1 MDDAKVGM
9 RRVRSVKD
17 VINLYDDRN
26 HRNAETDNSSL
37 KKTQMDSSLNPT
49 SRTKELHKARM
60 DIGKYKET
68 RWTAETTKS
77 QAESELSNAKKT
89 MKNLSSMIEES
100 SYKAKARMRDIETLK
115 KGKSQE
121 HGAMV
126 VSRNESYEYAK
137 VMKELE
143 YIKKELFKLKLDV
156 ASVLEEKLRAE
167 KEIKASSSK
176 MIACSSKAEEL
187 RKEIEE
193 ANEEQVLAELARIEA
208 LKEFEDVKARKES
221 KEKEFLSKLETTR
234 KKIKEAE
241 EERDE
246 SKELEMKL
254 AMTVSDVELLQ
265 NQLVLVTE
273 MEKRVQGDESVK
285 LLEGGLRKSGES
297 GELEEDSTELHAIKE
312 ELEAST
318 RELELIRAEG
328 FQFMASMDVIRNELK
343 HITKETARLKKNDSS
358 AQNLTSKLLR
368 MKSKLEA
375 ASAAEEKAK
384 SLVISLSYSLENLK
398 TETDEAKNEKAII
411 SQEIITT
418 KDEIQKTD
426 YEIDANEE
434 KLQGV
439 MNELEEAK
447 ATEALALEK
456 LKTLSETAMRERAIT
471 AKHSSLI
478 TISKFE
484 YEYLTNHAAAAEEI
498 ADKKVAAAEAWI
510 EALKASEKEIVMETK
525 IAQREFKETML
536 KEEREFY
543 IKEKKMV
550 ARRVG
555 SEEFDSTRIRD
566 KSSGKNLQRAF
577 SRKSFKS
584 NGSLTPA
591 KRAKFQM
598 SSGSPAPRHLS
609 PFALKKRKKV
619 IPNLTKLFSGKKN
632 SRSIE

>member
-1 MDDAKVGM
+1 
-9 RRVRSVKD
+9 
-17 VINLYDDRN
+17 
-26 HRNAETDNSSL
+26 
-37 KKTQMDSSLNPT
+37 
-49 SRTKELHKARM
+49 
-60 DIGKYKET
+60 
-68 RWTAETTKS
+68 
-77 QAESELSNAKKT
+77 
-89 MKNLSSMIEES
+89 MIEES
-100 SYKAKARMRDIETLK
+100 SNKAKARMRDIETLEK
-115 KGKSQE
+115 KGKNQQ

-126 VSRNESYEYAK
+126 VSRNENYEYAK
-137 VMKELE
+137 VMRELE

-208 LKEFEDVKARKES
+208 LKEFEDVKARKERE
-221 KEKEFLSKLETTR
+221 EKEFLSKLETTR

-241 EERDE
+241 EGRDE

-297 GELEEDSTELHAIKE
+297 EEDSTELQAVKE

-318 RELELIRAEG
+318 KELALIRAEG

-358 AQNLTSKLLR
+358 VQNLTSKLLR

-384 SLVISLSYSLENLK
+384 SLVISLSHSLENLK
-398 TETDEAKNEKAII
+398 TETDEAKKEKVLI
-411 SQEIITT
+411 SQEIIAT
-418 KDEIQKTD
+418 KEEIQRTD
-426 YEIDANEE
+426 YEIDTSEE

-439 MNELEEAK
+439 MKELEEAK
-447 ATEALALEK
+447 ATEAYALEK
-456 LKTLSETAMRERAIT
+456 LKTLSKTAMRERAKT

-478 TISKFE
+478 SISKFE

-543 IKEKKMV
+543 IKEKTVV

-555 SEEFDSTRIRD
+555 SEEFDSLRKRD
-566 KSSGKNLQRAF
+566 KNSSKNLQRAI

-609 PFALKKRKKV
+609 PFTLKKRKKV

-632 SRSIE
+632 NRTIE

>member
-1 MDDAKVGM
+1 MDDDAKVGL

-26 HRNAETDNSSL
+26 HRNADI
-37 KKTQMDSSLNPT
+37 DSSSSVNPT
-49 SRTKELHKARM
+49 SRTRELHKARR
-60 DIGKYKET
+60 DIGKYKES
-68 RWTAETTKS
+68 RWTAESTKS
-77 QAESELSNAKKT
+77 HAESELSNAKKT

-100 SYKAKARMRDIETLK
+100 SNKAKARMRDIETLEK
-115 KGKSQE
+115 KGKSQQ

-126 VSRNESYEYAK
+126 VSRNENYEYAK
-137 VMKELE
+137 VMRELE

-208 LKEFEDVKARKES
+208 LKEFEDVKARKERE
-221 KEKEFLSKLETTR
+221 EKEFLSKLETTR

-241 EERDE
+241 EGRDE

-273 MEKRVQGDESVK
+273 MEKRVQGDETVK

-297 GELEEDSTELHAIKE
+297 EEDSTELQAVKE

-318 RELELIRAEG
+318 KELALIRAEG

-343 HITKETARLKKNDSS
+343 HITKEAARLKKNDSS
-358 AQNLTSKLLR
+358 VQNLTSKLLR

-384 SLVISLSYSLENLK
+384 SLVVSLSHSLENLK
-398 TETDEAKNEKAII
+398 TETDEAKKEKVLI

-418 KDEIQKTD
+418 KEEIQRTD
-426 YEIDANEE
+426 YEIDTSEE

-439 MNELEEAK
+439 MKELEEAK
-447 ATEALALEK
+447 ATEAYALEK
-456 LKTLSETAMRERAIT
+456 LKTLSKTAMRERAKT

-478 TISKFE
+478 SISKFE

-543 IKEKKMV
+543 IKEKTVV

-555 SEEFDSTRIRD
+555 SEEFDSPRKRD
-566 KSSGKNLQRAF
+566 KISSKNLQRAI

-609 PFALKKRKKV
+609 PFTLKKRKKV

-632 SRSIE
+632 NRTIE

>member
-1 MDDAKVGM
+1 
-9 RRVRSVKD
+9 
-17 VINLYDDRN
+17 
-26 HRNAETDNSSL
+26 
-37 KKTQMDSSLNPT
+37 
-49 SRTKELHKARM
+49 
-60 DIGKYKET
+60 
-68 RWTAETTKS
+68 
-77 QAESELSNAKKT
+77 

-100 SYKAKARMRDIETLK
+100 SNKAKARMRDIETLEK
-115 KGKSQE
+115 KGKNQQ

-137 VMKELE
+137 VMRELE

-208 LKEFEDVKARKES
+208 LKEFEDIKARKERE
-221 KEKEFLSKLETTR
+221 EKEFLSKLETTR

-241 EERDE
+241 EGRDE

-297 GELEEDSTELHAIKE
+297 EEDSTELQAVKE

-318 RELELIRAEG
+318 KELALIRAEG

-358 AQNLTSKLLR
+358 VQNLTSKLLR

-384 SLVISLSYSLENLK
+384 SLVISLSHSLENLK
-398 TETDEAKNEKAII
+398 TETDEAKKEKVLI

-418 KDEIQKTD
+418 KEEIQRTD
-426 YEIDANEE
+426 YEIDTSEE

-439 MNELEEAK
+439 MKELEEAK
-447 ATEALALEK
+447 ATEAYALEK
-456 LKTLSETAMRERAIT
+456 LKTLSKTAMRERAKT

-536 KEEREFY
+536 REEREFY
-543 IKEKKMV
+543 IKEKTVV

-555 SEEFDSTRIRD
+555 SEEFDSLRKRD
-566 KSSGKNLQRAF
+566 KNLSKNLQRAI

-609 PFALKKRKKV
+609 PFTLKKRKKV

-632 SRSIE
+632 NRTIE

>member
-1 MDDAKVGM
+1 MDDDAKVGL

-26 HRNAETDNSSL
+26 HRNADIHSS
-37 KKTQMDSSLNPT
+37 SSLNPT
-49 SRTKELHKARM
+49 SRTRELHKARR
-60 DIGKYKET
+60 DIGKYKES
-68 RWTAETTKS
+68 RWTAESTKS
-77 QAESELSNAKKT
+77 HAESELSNAKKT

-100 SYKAKARMRDIETLK
+100 SNKAKARMRDIETLEK
-115 KGKSQE
+115 KGKSQQ

-126 VSRNESYEYAK
+126 VSRNENYEYAK
-137 VMKELE
+137 VMRELE

-208 LKEFEDVKARKES
+208 LKEFEDVKARKERE
-221 KEKEFLSKLETTR
+221 EKEFLSKLETTR

-241 EERDE
+241 EGRDE

-297 GELEEDSTELHAIKE
+297 EEDSTELQAVKE

-318 RELELIRAEG
+318 KELALIRAEG

-358 AQNLTSKLLR
+358 VQNLTSKLLR

-384 SLVISLSYSLENLK
+384 SLVISLSHSLENLK
-398 TETDEAKNEKAII
+398 TETDEAKKEKVLI

-418 KDEIQKTD
+418 KEEIQRTD
-426 YEIDANEE
+426 YEIDTSEE

-439 MNELEEAK
+439 MKELEEAK
-447 ATEALALEK
+447 ATEAYALEK
-456 LKTLSETAMRERAIT
+456 LKTLSKTAMRERAKT

-478 TISKFE
+478 SISKFE

-543 IKEKKMV
+543 IKEKTVV

-555 SEEFDSTRIRD
+555 SEEFDSPRKRD
-566 KSSGKNLQRAF
+566 KNSSKNLQRAI

-609 PFALKKRKKV
+609 PFTLKKRKKV

-632 SRSIE
+632 NRTIE

>member
-1 MDDAKVGM
+1 MDDAKVGI

-26 HRNAETDNSSL
+26 HRNADADSSSF
-37 KKTQMDSSLNPT
+37 KKTHMDSSSLSPT
-49 SRTKELHKARM
+49 SRTRELHKARR
-60 DIGKYKET
+60 DIGNYKES
-68 RWTAETTKS
+68 RWTAESTTS
-77 QAESELSNAKKT
+77 HAESELSNAKKT
-89 MKNLSSMIEES
+89 MKNLSLKIEES
-100 SYKAKARMRDIETLK
+100 SYKAKARMRDIEALEK
-115 KGKSQE
+115 KGRNQQDGS
-121 HGAMV
+121 MV
-126 VSRNESYEYAK
+126 VSMNENYEHAK

-208 LKEFEDVKARKES
+208 LKELEDIKARKES
-221 KEKEFLSKLETTR
+221 EEKEFLCKLEMTR

-246 SKELEMKL
+246 SMELEMKL

-265 NQLVLVTE
+265 NQLVLVAE

-285 LLEGGLRKSGES
+285 LLEGGLRKCGES
-297 GELEEDSTELHAIKE
+297 EEEDSAELQAVKE
-312 ELEAST
+312 ELEASMK
-318 RELELIRAEG
+318 ELALIRAEG

-343 HITKETARLKKNDSS
+343 HITKETTRLKKNDSS
-358 AQNLTSKLLR
+358 VQNLTSKLLR

-384 SLVISLSYSLENLK
+384 SLVVSLSYSLENLK
-398 TETDEAKNEKAII
+398 TETDEAKNEKVLI

-418 KDEIQKTD
+418 KEEIQKTD

-434 KLQGV
+434 KLLGL
-439 MNELEEAK
+439 MKELEEAK
-447 ATEALALEK
+447 AIEALALEK
-456 LKTLSETAMRERAIT
+456 LKTLSETAMKERAIT

-510 EALKASEKEIVMETK
+510 KALKASEKEIVMETK

-536 KEEREFY
+536 KEERESY

-555 SEEFDSTRIRD
+555 SEEFESSRKRD
-566 KSSGKNLQRAF
+566 KSSGKNLQRAI

-598 SSGSPAPRHLS
+598 SLGSPAPRHLS
-609 PFALKKRKKV
+609 PFTLKKRKKV
-619 IPNLTKLFSGKKN
+619 IPNLTKLFGGKKN
-632 SRSIE
+632 NRTIE